1 VLSTLA
7 RAATRRPWTVIG
19 LWAAFLLL
27 GFGLGTGV
35 FADLSDDVPD
45 VPGTESDLA
54 DDYLSG
60 VDPTGESVTAVVAG
74 EPVSDAALRAQVER
88 AVAEVR
94 RIAGVADVPDPY
106 TTPGLTSRDGQALVV
121 PVTFEGGLS
130 DEAEEAATDSAVE
143 TIKRIDAPDVHV
155 SGGELLG
162 RQLGERAQEDVK
174 NAELISLPVV
184 LALLLVVFGGLR
196 AAALPLVIAVSGIAG
211 AFLGLFAF
219 SQVTDIS
226 VYAIQ
231 VTTMLG
237 LGLAVDYAL
246 LTLVRFREERRRTD
260 DVVEA
265 VHRTVD
271 AAGRTVLFSGL
282 TVAVSLTGLLVF
294 PSVFLRSMGLA
305 VAAVVVV
312 DMLAAV
318 TLLPALLT
326 KFGGRI
332 RPSKARSEDEEGR
345 VFARLAR
352 FAQRRRIAV
361 LVTVVPALLL
371 LALPVTGMKIAIGD
385 AQQLPSSTEA
395 RQLYDTVDAHFPKG
409 TGVSPVI
416 VVLKPGTDAATADR
430 IRALVPDSASRELP
444 GGNTVVQLQPPG
456 SVDGK
461 AATDLVERVREV
473 RGDEPVEVTGVAARL
488 VDFRAMLADRAP
500 WAALTVLAGIFV
512 LLFAF
517 TGSVLLPLRTIATT
531 LLSLG
536 AALGVVVWVFQD
548 GHGAGLLGG
557 EGLGALSLTA
567 PPLIVSIAFGLA
579 MDYELFILARMR
591 ESLSAAPRRTPAGRP
606 PRHPV
611 RAIARR
617 RGALDGGAPARGG
630 SSVREE
636 PRARFGDAAGGPRTP
651 SGSGGVHGGRRGAGE
666 GLPTGSTTRQRTGDE
681 HEAVVTGLRR
691 SGRVVTCAALLL
703 AVVFGAFM
711 TGGFSPILQ
720 IGLGLTLAV
729 LIDATVV
736 RMLLVPATMA
746 LLGRW
751 AWWAP
756 QPLRRVHDRFGLR
769 EAAAAE
775 PSVTTKV

>member
-1 VLSTLA
+1 MLSSLA
-7 RAATRRPWTVIG
+7 RAATRRPLTVIL
-19 LWAAFLLL
+19 LWVLFLLL

-35 FADLSDDVPD
+35 FGRLSDNVPE
-45 VPGTESDLA
+45 VPGTESERA
-54 DDYLSG
+54 AQYLDRT
-60 VDPTGESVTAVVAG
+60 DPTGESITGVVEG
-74 EPVSDAALRAQVER
+74 VSVSSPALREQVER
-88 AVAEVR
+88 AVADVR
-94 RIAGVADVPDPY
+94 DIAGVAAVPDPY
-106 TTPGLTSRDGQALVV
+106 TTRGLTAEDGRALIV
-121 PVTFEGGLS
+121 PVTLQGGL
-130 DEAEEAATDSAVE
+130 DDDAEEHAVDAAADR
-143 TIKRIDAPDVHV
+143 IRQIDAPEVHV
-155 SGGELLG
+155 SGGPLLG
-162 RQLGERAQEDVK
+162 TQLGERAQEDVK

-211 AFLGLFAF
+211 AFLALFGF

-246 LTLVRFREERRRTD
+246 LMLVRFREERRHTE

-265 VHRTVD
+265 VHRTVA

-326 KFGGRI
+326 KFGGKI
-332 RPSKARSEDEEGR
+332 APAKARPEGEEGR
-345 VFARLAR
+345 FFARVAR
-352 FAQRRRIAV
+352 FAARRRLAV
-361 LVTVVPALLL
+361 LATVVPALLV
-371 LALPVTGMKIAIGD
+371 LALPVTGMKIEIGD
-385 AQQLPSSTEA
+385 ATQLPTSTEA
-395 RQLYDTVDAHFPKG
+395 RQLYDTVDAHFPPG
-409 TGVSPVI
+409 TGVSPVT
-416 VVLKPGTDAATADR
+416 VVLEPGTDAATADR
-430 IRALVPDSASRELP
+430 IRALSPTAHARELP
-444 GGNTVVQLQPPG
+444 GGATVVELQPSG
-456 SVDGK
+456 RVDGK
-461 AATDLVERVREV
+461 EATDLAKEVREV
-473 RGDEPVEVTGVAARL
+473 RGDAPVQVTGPAARL
-488 VDFRAMLADRAP
+488 VDFRAMLSERAP
-500 WAALTVLAGIFV
+500 WAAVTVLAGIFV

-517 TGSVLLPLRTIATT
+517 TGSVLIPLRTILTT

-548 GHGAGLLGG
+548 GHLAGALGA

-567 PPLIVSIAFGLA
+567 PPLIVAIAFGLA

-591 ESLSAAPRRTPAGRP
+591 E
-606 PRHPV
+606 
-611 RAIARR
+611 ARR
-617 RGALDGGAPARGG
+617 A
-630 SSVREE
+630 
-636 PRARFGDAAGGPRTP
+636 
-651 SGSGGVHGGRRGAGE
+651 
-666 GLPTGSTTRQRTGDE
+666 TGDDQ
-681 HEAVVTGLRR
+681 EAVVTGLRR

-736 RMLLVPATMA
+736 RMLLVPATMT
-746 LLGRW
+746 LLGSR

-756 QPLRRVHDRFGLR
+756 KPLRRVHRRIGLSE
-769 EAAAAE
+769 EAAPPARATT
-775 PSVTTKV
+775 SV

>member
-1 VLSTLA
+1 MLSSLA
-7 RAATRRPWTVIG
+7 RAATRRPLTVIL
-19 LWAAFLLL
+19 LWVLFLLL

-35 FADLSDDVPD
+35 FGRLSDNVPE
-45 VPGTESDLA
+45 VPGTESERA
-54 DDYLSG
+54 AQYLDRT
-60 VDPTGESVTAVVAG
+60 DPTGESITGVVEGLAVST
-74 EPVSDAALRAQVER
+74 PALRDQVER
-88 AVAEVR
+88 AVADVR
-94 RIAGVADVPDPY
+94 DIAGVAAVPDPY
-106 TTPGLTSRDGQALVV
+106 TTRGLTAEDGRALIV
-121 PVTFEGGLS
+121 PVTLQGGL
-130 DEAEEAATDSAVE
+130 DDDAEEHAVDAAADR
-143 TIKRIDAPDVHV
+143 IRQIDAPEVHV
-155 SGGELLG
+155 SGGPLLG
-162 RQLGERAQEDVK
+162 TQLGERAQEDVK

-211 AFLGLFAF
+211 AFLALFGF

-246 LTLVRFREERRRTD
+246 LMLVRFREERRHTE

-265 VHRTVD
+265 VHRTVA

-326 KFGGRI
+326 KFGGKI
-332 RPSKARSEDEEGR
+332 APAKARPEGEEGR
-345 VFARLAR
+345 FFARVAR
-352 FAQRRRIAV
+352 FAARRRLAV
-361 LVTVVPALLL
+361 LATVVPALLV
-371 LALPVTGMKIAIGD
+371 LALPVTGMKIEIGD
-385 AQQLPSSTEA
+385 ATQLPTSTEA
-395 RQLYDTVDAHFPKG
+395 RQLYDTVDAHFPPG
-409 TGVSPVI
+409 TGVSPVT
-416 VVLKPGTDAATADR
+416 VVLEPGTDAATADR
-430 IRALVPDSASRELP
+430 IRALSPTAHARELP
-444 GGNTVVQLQPPG
+444 GGATVVELQPSG
-456 SVDGK
+456 RVDGK
-461 AATDLVERVREV
+461 EATDLAKEVREV
-473 RGDEPVEVTGVAARL
+473 RGDAPVQVTGPAARL
-488 VDFRAMLADRAP
+488 VDFRAMLSERAP
-500 WAALTVLAGIFV
+500 WAAVTVLAGIFV

-517 TGSVLLPLRTIATT
+517 TGSVLIPLRTILTT

-548 GHGAGLLGG
+548 GHLAGALGA

-567 PPLIVSIAFGLA
+567 PPLIVAIAFGLA

-591 ESLSAAPRRTPAGRP
+591 E
-606 PRHPV
+606 
-611 RAIARR
+611 ARR
-617 RGALDGGAPARGG
+617 A
-630 SSVREE
+630 
-636 PRARFGDAAGGPRTP
+636 
-651 SGSGGVHGGRRGAGE
+651 
-666 GLPTGSTTRQRTGDE
+666 TGDDQ
-681 HEAVVTGLRR
+681 EAVVTGLRR

-736 RMLLVPATMA
+736 RMLLVPATMT
-746 LLGRW
+746 LLGSR

-756 QPLRRVHDRFGLR
+756 KPLRRVHRRIGLSEETAPR
-769 EAAAAE
+769 ARATT
-775 PSVTTKV
+775 SV

>member
-1 VLSTLA
+1 MLSTLA
-7 RAATRRPWTVIG
+7 RTATRRPLTVIA
-19 LWAAFLLL
+19 LWVVFLLL

-35 FADLSDDVPD
+35 FGRLSDNVPE
-45 VPGTESDLA
+45 VPGTESEA
-54 DDYLSG
+54 AAQYLDR
-60 VDPTGESVTAVVAG
+60 VDPAGESITAVVEGTA
-74 EPVSDAALRAQVER
+74 VSDPGLRAQVER

-94 RIAGVADVPDPY
+94 EVAGVAAVPDPY
-106 TTPGLTSRDGQALVV
+106 RTPGLLAEDGRALII
-121 PVTFEGGLS
+121 PVALEGGL
-130 DEAEEAATDSAVE
+130 DDDAEERTVNDASDR
-143 TIKRIDAPDVHV
+143 IKEIDAPEVHV
-155 SGGELLG
+155 SGGPLLG
-162 RQLGERAQEDVK
+162 LQIGEKAQEDVK

-196 AAALPLVIAVSGIAG
+196 SAALPLVIAVSGIAG
-211 AFLGLFAF
+211 AFLALFLF
-219 SQVTDIS
+219 SEVTDIS

-246 LTLVRFREERRRTD
+246 LMLVRFREERRNTD
-260 DVVEA
+260 DVTEA
-265 VHRTVD
+265 VHRTVA

-312 DMLAAV
+312 DMLAAL
-318 TLLPALLT
+318 TLLPALLAR
-326 KFGGRI
+326 FGGKI
-332 RPSKARSEDEEGR
+332 PPAKVRPEGEEGR

-352 FAQRRRIAV
+352 FSARNRIAV
-361 LVTVVPALLL
+361 LAVIVPALLV
-371 LALPVTGMKIAIGD
+371 LALPVTGMRINLGD

-395 RQLYDTVDAHFPKG
+395 RQLYDTVDAHFPPG
-409 TGVSPVI
+409 TGVSPVT
-416 VVLKPGTDAATADR
+416 VVLKPGTDRSTVDR
-430 IRALVPDSASRELP
+430 IQSLSPRAESREVP
-444 GGNTVVQLQPPG
+444 GGITVVELPPPG
-456 SVDGK
+456 SVDGDG
-461 AATDLVERVREV
+461 ATDLVKQVREI
-473 RGDEPVEVTGVAARL
+473 RGAEPVQVTGPAARL
-488 VDFRAMLADRAP
+488 VDFREMLADRAP
-500 WAALTVLAGIFV
+500 WAAVTVLAGIFL

-517 TGSVLLPLRTIATT
+517 TGSVLIPLRTIATT

-548 GHGAGLLGG
+548 GHLAGLLGA

-567 PPLIVSIAFGLA
+567 PPLIIAIAFGLA

-591 ESLSAAPRRTPAGRP
+591 E
-606 PRHPV
+606 
-611 RAIARR
+611 ARR
-617 RGALDGGAPARGG
+617 R
-630 SSVREE
+630 
-636 PRARFGDAAGGPRTP
+636 
-651 SGSGGVHGGRRGAGE
+651 
-666 GLPTGSTTRQRTGDE
+666 TGDDQ
-681 HEAVVTGLRR
+681 EAVVTGLRR

-746 LLGRW
+746 LLGRR

-756 QPLRRVHDRFGLR
+756 KPLRRVHDRFGLSE
-769 EAAAAE
+769 EAS
-775 PSVTTKV
+775 PSPHVPTNV

>member
-1 VLSTLA
+1 MLSTLT
-7 RAATRRPWTVIG
+7 RAATRRPLTVIL
-19 LWAAFLLL
+19 LWLLFLLL

-35 FADLSDDVPD
+35 FGRLSDDVPD
-45 VPGTESDLA
+45 VPGTESELA
-54 DDYLSG
+54 DQYLSRT
-60 VDPTGESVTAVVAG
+60 DPAGETVTAVVAG
-74 EPVSDAALRAQVER
+74 ESVSDAAVRAQVER

-94 RIAGVADVPDPY
+94 KIAGVAAVPDPY
-106 TTPGLTSRDGQALVV
+106 ATPGLTARDGQALII
-121 PVTFEGGLS
+121 PVTFEGGL
-130 DEAEEAATDSAVE
+130 DDAAEADATDAAAE
-143 TIKRIDAPDVHV
+143 RIRQIEAPEVHV
-155 SGGELLG
+155 SGGDLLG

-211 AFLGLFAF
+211 AFLALFAF
-219 SQVTDIS
+219 SEVTDIS

-246 LTLVRFREERRRTD
+246 LMLVRFREERRHTD

-265 VHRTVD
+265 VHRTV
-271 AAGRTVLFSGL
+271 AATGRTVLFSGL

-326 KFGGRI
+326 KFGGKIPPARV
-332 RPSKARSEDEEGR
+332 RPDAEEGR
-345 VFARLAR
+345 LFARLAR
-352 FAQRRRIAV
+352 FAARHRIAV
-361 LVTVVPALLL
+361 VATVVPALLV
-371 LALPVTGMKIAIGD
+371 LALPVAGLTINLGD
-385 AQQLPSSTEA
+385 ARQLPASTEA
-395 RQLYDTVDAHFPKG
+395 RQLYDTVEAHFPPG
-409 TGVSPVI
+409 TGVSLVT
-416 VVLKPGTDAATADR
+416 VVVRPGTDPATAER
-430 IRALVPDSASRELP
+430 IGALSGAESRQLP
-444 GGNTVVQLQPPG
+444 GGSTVVEVRPPG
-456 SVDGK
+456 SVDGE
-461 AATDLVERVREV
+461 AATALVERIREL
-473 RGDEPVEVTGVAARL
+473 RGDEPVEVTGTAARL
-488 VDFRAMLADRAP
+488 VDFREMLAERAP
-500 WAALTVLAGIFV
+500 WAAATVLAGIFV

-517 TGSVLLPLRTIATT
+517 TGSVLIPLRTIATT

-536 AALGVVVWVFQD
+536 AALGAVVWVFQD
-548 GHGAGLLGG
+548 GHLAGLLGA

-567 PPLIVSIAFGLA
+567 PPLIIAIAFGLA

-591 ESLSAAPRRTPAGRP
+591 E
-606 PRHPV
+606 
-611 RAIARR
+611 ARER
-617 RGALDGGAPARGG
+617 
-630 SSVREE
+630 
-636 PRARFGDAAGGPRTP
+636 
-651 SGSGGVHGGRRGAGE
+651 GE
-666 GLPTGSTTRQRTGDE
+666 GER
-681 HEAVVTGLRR
+681 EAVVTGLRR

-703 AVVFGAFM
+703 AIVFGAFM

-720 IGLGLTLAV
+720 IGLGLTVAV

-746 LLGRW
+746 LLGRR

-756 QPLRRVHDRFGLR
+756 APLRRIHDRFGLR
-769 EAAAAE
+769 EAAVPAPE
-775 PSVTTKV
+775 PPVATKV

>member
-1 VLSTLA
+1 MLSTLT
-7 RAATRRPWTVIG
+7 RAATRRPLTVIL
-19 LWAAFLLL
+19 LWLLFLLL

-35 FADLSDDVPD
+35 FGRLSDDVPD
-45 VPGTESDLA
+45 VPGTESELA
-54 DDYLSG
+54 EQYLSRL
-60 VDPTGESVTAVVAG
+60 DPTGETVTAVVAG
-74 EPVSDAALRAQVER
+74 EPVADAALRAQVER

-94 RIAGVADVPDPY
+94 EIAGVAAVPDPY
-106 TTPGLTSRDGQALVV
+106 ATPGLTARDGRALII
-121 PVTFEGGLS
+121 PVTFEGGL
-130 DEAEEAATDSAVE
+130 DDDAEADATDAAAE
-143 TIKRIDAPDVHV
+143 RIRQIEAPDVHV

-211 AFLGLFAF
+211 AFLALFAF
-219 SQVTDIS
+219 SEVTDIS

-246 LTLVRFREERRRTD
+246 LMLVRFREERRHTE
-260 DVVEA
+260 DVVAA
-265 VHRTVD
+265 VHRTVA

-326 KFGGRI
+326 KFGGKIPPARV
-332 RPSKARSEDEEGR
+332 RPDAEEGR
-345 VFARLAR
+345 LFARLAR
-352 FAQRRRIAV
+352 FAARRRIAV
-361 LVTVVPALLL
+361 VATVVPALLV
-371 LALPVTGMKIAIGD
+371 LALPVAGLTINLGD
-385 AQQLPSSTEA
+385 ARQLPASTEA
-395 RQLYDTVDAHFPKG
+395 RQLYDTVEAHFPPG
-409 TGVSPVI
+409 TGVSPVT
-416 VVLKPGTDAATADR
+416 VVVRPGTDPATAER
-430 IRALVPDSASRELP
+430 IGALSGAESRQLPD
-444 GGNTVVQLQPPG
+444 GTTVVEVRPPG
-456 SVDGK
+456 SVDGE
-461 AATDLVERVREV
+461 AATGLVERIREL
-473 RGDEPVEVTGVAARL
+473 RGDEPVEVTGSAARL
-488 VDFRAMLADRAP
+488 VDFREMLAERAP
-500 WAALTVLAGIFV
+500 WAAVTVLAGIFV

-517 TGSVLLPLRTIATT
+517 TGSVLIPLRTVATT

-536 AALGVVVWVFQD
+536 AALGAVVWVFQD
-548 GHGAGLLGG
+548 GHLAGLLGA

-567 PPLIVSIAFGLA
+567 PPLIIAIAFGLA

-591 ESLSAAPRRTPAGRP
+591 E
-606 PRHPV
+606 
-611 RAIARR
+611 ARE
-617 RGALDGGAPARGG
+617 RG
-630 SSVREE
+630 E
-636 PRARFGDAAGGPRTP
+636 
-651 SGSGGVHGGRRGAGE
+651 
-666 GLPTGSTTRQRTGDE
+666 DE
-681 HEAVVTGLRR
+681 REAVVTGLRR

-703 AVVFGAFM
+703 AIVFGAFM

-746 LLGRW
+746 LLGRR

-756 QPLRRVHDRFGLR
+756 GPLRRLHDRFGLR
-769 EAAAAE
+769 EAAAPAAE
-775 PSVTTKV
+775 PPVPTKV

>member
-1 VLSTLA
+1 MLSTLA
-7 RAATRRPWTVIG
+7 RAATRRPLTVIG

-45 VPGTESDLA
+45 VPGTESDMA

-60 VDPTGESVTAVVAG
+60 VDPMGESVTAVVAG
-74 EPVSDAALRAQVER
+74 EPVSGAALRAQVER
-88 AVAEVR
+88 TVAEVR
-94 RIAGVADVPDPY
+94 EIAGVADVPDPY
-106 TTPGLTSRDGQALVV
+106 TTPGLVARDGRALII

-130 DEAEEAATDSAVE
+130 DEAEEKATDTAVE
-143 TIKRIDAPDVHV
+143 TVQRIDAPDVHV

-246 LTLVRFREERRRTD
+246 LMLVRFREERRHTD
-260 DVVEA
+260 DVVQA

-326 KFGGRI
+326 RFGGRI

-371 LALPVTGMKIAIGD
+371 LALPVTGMRIAIGD
-385 AQQLPSSTEA
+385 ARQLPSGTEA

-409 TGVSPVI
+409 TGVSPVV
-416 VVLKPGTDAATADR
+416 VVLKPGTDTATADR
-430 IRALVPDSASRELP
+430 IRALVPDAESRELP
-444 GGNTVVQLQPPG
+444 GGNTVVELQPAG
-456 SVDGK
+456 SVDGG
-461 AATDLVERVREV
+461 AATGLVERVRQV
-473 RGDEPVEVTGVAARL
+473 RGGEPVEVTGVAARL
-488 VDFRAMLADRAP
+488 VDFRAMLAERAP

-517 TGSVLLPLRTIATT
+517 TGSVLIPLRTIATT

-591 ESLSAAPRRTPAGRP
+591 EA
-606 PRHPV
+606 
-611 RAIARR
+611 
-617 RGALDGGAPARGG
+617 
-630 SSVREE
+630 
-636 PRARFGDAAGGPRTP
+636 
-651 SGSGGVHGGRRGAGE
+651 
-666 GLPTGSTTRQRTGDE
+666 RQRTGDDQ
-681 HEAVVTGLRR
+681 EAVVTGLRR

-746 LLGRW
+746 LLGRR

-756 QPLRRVHDRFGLR
+756 KPLRRVHDRFGLR
-769 EAAAAE
+769 EASSQPRVPTSA
-775 PSVTTKV
+775 

>member
-1 VLSTLA
+1 MLSTLA
-7 RAATRRPWTVIG
+7 RAATRRPLTVIG

-54 DDYLSG
+54 DDHLSSI
-60 VDPTGESVTAVVAG
+60 DPTGESVTAVVAG
-74 EPVSDAALRAQVER
+74 EAVSDAALRAQVER
-88 AVAEVR
+88 TVAEVR
-94 RIAGVADVPDPY
+94 RIAGVSDVPDPY
-106 TTPGLTSRDGQALVV
+106 TTPGLTARDGQALVI
-121 PVTFEGGLS
+121 PVSFEGGLS
-130 DEAEEAATDSAVE
+130 DEAEEEATDRAVE

-162 RQLGERAQEDVK
+162 RQLGERAQQDVK
-174 NAELISLPVV
+174 KAELISLPVV

-196 AAALPLVIAVSGIAG
+196 AAALPLVVAVSGIAG
-211 AFLGLFAF
+211 AFLGLFVF
-219 SQVTDIS
+219 SRVTDIS

-246 LTLVRFREERRRTD
+246 LTLVRFREERRYTD

-265 VHRTVD
+265 VHRTV
-271 AAGRTVLFSGL
+271 ASAGRTVLFSGL

-294 PSVFLRSMGLA
+294 PSVFLRSIGLA

-326 KFGGRI
+326 RFGGRI
-332 RPSKARSEDEEGR
+332 RPSKTRSEDEEGR

-352 FAQRRRIAV
+352 FAQRRRTAV
-361 LVTVVPALLL
+361 LVTVVPVLLL
-371 LALPVTGMKIAIGD
+371 LALPVTGLRIAIGD
-385 AQQLPSSTEA
+385 ARQLPAATEA

-409 TGVSPVI
+409 TGVSPVV
-416 VVLKPGTDAATADR
+416 VVLGPGTTPATADR
-430 IRALVPDSASRELP
+430 IRALVAHAESRDLP
-444 GGNTVVQLQPPG
+444 GGTTVVELMPPG
-456 SVDGK
+456 SVDGG
-461 AATDLVERVREV
+461 AATGLVERVREI
-473 RGDEPVEVTGVAARL
+473 RGDEPVQVTGVAARL
-488 VDFRAMLADRAP
+488 VDFRAMLAERAP

-517 TGSVLLPLRTIATT
+517 TGSVLLPLRTVATT

-557 EGLGALSLTA
+557 EGLGALSLTV
-567 PPLIVSIAFGLA
+567 PPLVVSIAFGLA
-579 MDYELFILARMR
+579 MDYEIFILARMR
-591 ESLSAAPRRTPAGRP
+591 ESLSADRRRTLAGRASRRPVHAIARHRDTLDGGPAVRADSSAGEEPREPSGQAAGVPAGR
-606 PRHPV
+606 RE
-611 RAIARR
+611 AG
-617 RGALDGGAPARGG
+617 RG
-630 SSVREE
+630 V
-636 PRARFGDAAGGPRTP
+636 
-651 SGSGGVHGGRRGAGE
+651 
-666 GLPTGSTTRQRTGDE
+666 PTGSTVRRHTGDE
-681 HEAVVTGLRR
+681 RKAVVTGLRR

-746 LLGRW
+746 LLGRR

-756 QPLRRVHDRFGLR
+756 KPLRRAHERFGLR
-769 EAAAAE
+769 EAAPE
-775 PSVTTKV
+775 PRLPTSA

>member
-1 VLSTLA
+1 MLSTLA
-7 RAATRRPWTVIG
+7 RAATRRPLTVIG

-88 AVAEVR
+88 TVAEVR

-106 TTPGLTSRDGQALVV
+106 TTPGLTARDGQALVV

-130 DEAEEAATDSAVE
+130 DEAEEEATDSAVE

-237 LGLAVDYAL
+237 LGLAIDYAL
-246 LTLVRFREERRRTD
+246 LMLVRFREERRRTD

-332 RPSKARSEDEEGR
+332 RPSKARSLDEEGR

-371 LALPVTGMKIAIGD
+371 LALPVTGMRIAIGD
-385 AQQLPSSTEA
+385 ARQLPSSTEA

-409 TGVSPVI
+409 TGVSPVL
-416 VVLKPGTDAATADR
+416 VVLKPGTDSATADR
-430 IRALVPDSASRELP
+430 VRALVPDSESRELP
-444 GGNTVVQLQPPG
+444 GGNTVVELQPPG

-461 AATDLVERVREV
+461 AATGLVERVRDV

-517 TGSVLLPLRTIATT
+517 TGSVLIPLRTIATT

-591 ESLSAAPRRTPAGRP
+591 ES
-606 PRHPV
+606 
-611 RAIARR
+611 
-617 RGALDGGAPARGG
+617 
-630 SSVREE
+630 
-636 PRARFGDAAGGPRTP
+636 
-651 SGSGGVHGGRRGAGE
+651 
-666 GLPTGSTTRQRTGDE
+666 RQRTGDDQ
-681 HEAVVTGLRR
+681 EAVVTGLRR

-746 LLGRW
+746 LLGRH

-756 QPLRRVHDRFGLR
+756 GPLRRMHDRFGLR

-775 PSVTTKV
+775 PSMTTKA

>member
-1 VLSTLA
+1 MLSTLA
-7 RAATRRPWTVIG
+7 RTATRRPLTVIG

-45 VPGTESDLA
+45 VPGTESDMA
-54 DDYLSG
+54 DDHLSG

-74 EPVSDAALRAQVER
+74 EAVSDAALRAQVER
-88 AVAEVR
+88 TVAEVR
-94 RIAGVADVPDPY
+94 GIAGVADVPDPY
-106 TTPGLTSRDGQALVV
+106 TTPGLTARDGQALII

-130 DEAEEAATDSAVE
+130 DEAEEDATDKAVE

-196 AAALPLVIAVSGIAG
+196 AAALPLVVAVSGIAG

-246 LTLVRFREERRRTD
+246 LMLVRFREERRHTD

-265 VHRTVD
+265 VHRTVG

-294 PSVFLRSMGLA
+294 PSVFLRSIGLA

-326 KFGGRI
+326 RFGGRI
-332 RPSKARSEDEEGR
+332 WPSKARSDDEEGR

-371 LALPVTGMKIAIGD
+371 LALPVTGMRIAIGD
-385 AQQLPSSTEA
+385 ARQLPSSTEA
-395 RQLYDTVDAHFPKG
+395 RRLYDTVDAHFPQG
-409 TGVSPVI
+409 TGVSPVV
-416 VVLKPGTDAATADR
+416 VVLEPGTGTATADR
-430 IRALVPDSASRELP
+430 IRALVPNAESRRLP
-444 GGNTVVQLQPPG
+444 GGNTVVELQPPG
-456 SVDGK
+456 SVDGG
-461 AATDLVERVREV
+461 AATDLVERVRDV

-488 VDFRAMLADRAP
+488 VDFRAMLAGRAP

-517 TGSVLLPLRTIATT
+517 TGSVLIPLRTIATT

-591 ESLSAAPRRTPAGRP
+591 ES
-606 PRHPV
+606 
-611 RAIARR
+611 
-617 RGALDGGAPARGG
+617 
-630 SSVREE
+630 
-636 PRARFGDAAGGPRTP
+636 
-651 SGSGGVHGGRRGAGE
+651 
-666 GLPTGSTTRQRTGDE
+666 RQRTGDDQ
-681 HEAVVTGLRR
+681 EAVVTGLRR

-746 LLGRW
+746 LLGRR

-756 QPLRRVHDRFGLR
+756 KPLRQVHDRFGLR
-769 EAAAAE
+769 EAATPERPVSTNA
-775 PSVTTKV
+775 

>member
-1 VLSTLA
+1 MLSTLT
-7 RAATRRPWTVIG
+7 RAATRRPLTVIL
-19 LWAAFLLL
+19 LWLLFLLL

-35 FADLSDDVPD
+35 FGRLSDDVPD
-45 VPGTESDLA
+45 VPGTESELA
-54 DDYLSG
+54 DQYLSRT
-60 VDPTGESVTAVVAG
+60 DPAGETVTAVVAG
-74 EPVSDAALRAQVER
+74 ESVSDAAVRAQVER

-94 RIAGVADVPDPY
+94 KIAGVAAVPDPY
-106 TTPGLTSRDGQALVV
+106 ATPGLTARDGQALII
-121 PVTFEGGLS
+121 PVTFEGGL
-130 DEAEEAATDSAVE
+130 DDDAEADATDAAAE
-143 TIKRIDAPDVHV
+143 RIRQIEAPEVHV
-155 SGGELLG
+155 SGGDLLG

-211 AFLGLFAF
+211 AFLALFAF
-219 SQVTDIS
+219 SEVTDIS

-246 LTLVRFREERRRTD
+246 LMLVRFREERRHTD

-265 VHRTVD
+265 VHRTVA

-326 KFGGRI
+326 KFGGKIPPARV
-332 RPSKARSEDEEGR
+332 RPDAEEGR
-345 VFARLAR
+345 LFARLAR
-352 FAQRRRIAV
+352 FAARRRIAV
-361 LVTVVPALLL
+361 VATVVPVLLV
-371 LALPVTGMKIAIGD
+371 LALPVAGLTINLGD
-385 AQQLPSSTEA
+385 ARQLPASTEA
-395 RQLYDTVDAHFPKG
+395 RQLYDTVEAHFPPG
-409 TGVSPVI
+409 TGVSPVT
-416 VVLKPGTDAATADR
+416 VVVRPGTDPVTAER
-430 IRALVPDSASRELP
+430 IGALSGAESRQLP
-444 GGNTVVQLQPPG
+444 GGSTVVEVRPPG
-456 SVDGK
+456 SVDGE
-461 AATDLVERVREV
+461 AATGLVERIREL
-473 RGDEPVEVTGVAARL
+473 RGDEPVEVTGSAARL
-488 VDFRAMLADRAP
+488 VDFREMLAARAP
-500 WAALTVLAGIFV
+500 WAAATVLAGIFV

-517 TGSVLLPLRTIATT
+517 TGSVLIPLRTIATT

-536 AALGVVVWVFQD
+536 AALGAVVWVFQD
-548 GHGAGLLGG
+548 GHLAGLLGA

-567 PPLIVSIAFGLA
+567 PPLIIAIAFGLA

-591 ESLSAAPRRTPAGRP
+591 E
-606 PRHPV
+606 
-611 RAIARR
+611 ARE
-617 RGALDGGAPARGG
+617 RG
-630 SSVREE
+630 E
-636 PRARFGDAAGGPRTP
+636 
-651 SGSGGVHGGRRGAGE
+651 
-666 GLPTGSTTRQRTGDE
+666 DE
-681 HEAVVTGLRR
+681 REAVVTGLRR

-703 AVVFGAFM
+703 AIVFGAFM

-746 LLGRW
+746 LLGRR

-756 QPLRRVHDRFGLR
+756 APLRRIHDRFGLR
-769 EAAAAE
+769 EAAAPA
-775 PSVTTKV
+775 PGPPVATKV